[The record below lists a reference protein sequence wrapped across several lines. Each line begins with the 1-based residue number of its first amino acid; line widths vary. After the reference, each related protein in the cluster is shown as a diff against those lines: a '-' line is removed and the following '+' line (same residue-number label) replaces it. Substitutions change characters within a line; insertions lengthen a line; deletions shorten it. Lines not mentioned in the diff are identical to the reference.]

1 MSLFLVLYYYLDL
14 YQGWIMYMCIFKK
27 LGLLD
32 REVCFVFK
40 VKVSELYYIYVK
52 VLDYVYIIYCQV
64 Y

>member
-1 MSLFLVLYYYLDL
+1 MSLFLVLYYYLNL

-27 LGLLD
+27 LGLFI
-32 REVCFVFK
+32 CFVFK

-52 VLDYVYIIYCQV
+52 VLDYVYIKYCQV